1 MPGNG
6 ENGERRIVKLRNPI
20 VLGSETVTE
29 LAFREIEAG
38 DLFDVSLRGL
48 TAVMEGGSLL
58 RLAGKLS
65 GQPEGV
71 IKRLKGPDVGA
82 VLEVVGDFLED
93 LEAPGS
99 GT

>member
-1 MPGNG
+1 MSGD
-6 ENGERRIVKLRNPI
+6 EQNGERRIVKLRNPI
-20 VLGSETVTE
+20 ALGSEMVTE
-29 LAFREIEAG
+29 LAFREVEAG
-38 DLFDVSLRGL
+38 DLFGVSLRGL
-48 TAVMEGGSLL
+48 TSEMDGAALL

-71 IKRLKGPDVGA
+71 IKRLKGPDIGA

-99 GT
+99 GA